1 MDSSFEIYIL
11 AMFLS
16 ENDSKNVVNNDD
28 FKGISLK
35 YNLKNLSAKNFV
47 RNFLVKFQTPGES
60 F

>member
-1 MDSSFEIYIL
+1 MDSGFEIYIL

-47 RNFLVKFQTPGES
+47 WNFLVKFQTTGES